1 MESNNQDIRWKQRF
15 ENFKKSFSLLT
26 RYKGFDENSELERA
40 GIIQIYEMTFELS
53 WKLLKDYL
61 ESQGFVV
68 NSPREALKQAY
79 QSNIID
85 NGDIWIEAL
94 SSRNKLTY
102 TYDEETAIIECKK
115 IVNTF
120 YPEILKLQ
128 QFFEGI
134 QNG

>member
-1 MESNNQDIRWKQRF
+1 MTNTNQDIRWKQRF

-26 RYKGFDENSELERA
+26 RYKDFDKNSELERA

-79 QSNIID
+79 QSSIIE
-85 NGDIWIEAL
+85 NGEIWLEAL
-94 SSRNKLTY
+94 GSRNLLTH
-102 TYDEETAIIECKK
+102 TYDEKTAIEESEK
-115 IVNTF
+115 IVFKF
-120 YPEILKLQ
+120 YPEIVKLK

-134 QNG
+134 QDG